1 MKQNINKLKMKC
13 FSDTLKLIVSILLL
27 VASLNSFSQTTYFYG
42 KNKIQSDGF
51 TGALYEVKIDR
62 SKGFTFVKIQQVPT
76 KNMRRMKSVTPS
88 YNTKIKSGNY
98 EAKYLGV
105 LQNDGTFR
113 RSSCSDNWGWDKV
126 KTGESYYI
134 TYVFNGAIPPGLK
147 NFSLVDKGSYSGCNG
162 YGFSNYTLNNPDN
175 HPKTNLTEYSLKQKV
190 DEQNDGI
197 VGIYEPFDKSG
208 YKLGCIKDGETY
220 KLVYLS
226 YGGSYMSWWK
236 VGDVKAILRPSATT
250 GVFKGDWFMA
260 DKSINSDAYIFFDGT
275 TLKTVVA
282 GEESSY
288 LKMYPTN
295 SSANSF
301 SAGTQEWSGTG
312 FALNGGYIATN
323 YHVVENAN
331 SIYIQGVN
339 GSFSVKYKATV
350 VATDKNNDLALLQ
363 INDSRFNSFGKIPF
377 KVKTSTSEVGEDVF
391 VLGYPLTT
399 TMGDEIKLTTG
410 VISSKSGFQGNVS
423 LYQTS
428 APVQPGNSGGPLFDG
443 YGNLIG
449 VINAKHQGAENV
461 GYAIK
466 ASYLRNLVESVSSS
480 TILPSNNLVANM
492 DLTGQVKTIKDF
504 VFMINCSN
512 STQTNNNNIGTYTS
526 NSKEK
531 FVANP
536 TVSNDY
542 ADRADIKSVKITD
555 SYTII
560 EVTTNNA
567 ISGGGYYQWCNI
579 DRYTYISA
587 NGKKYTLVKAEG
599 IKTAPD
605 KTYFSSSGQ
614 DLTFKLYFP
623 AIPKTTE
630 SLNLVENSES
640 DWRWY
645 GVKLR

>member
-1 MKQNINKLKMKC
+1 MIHNYNRLYMKY
-13 FSDTLKLIVSILLL
+13 FSNRLKLIVSILLL
-27 VASLNSFSQTTYFYG
+27 ISNLYSFGQTTYFYG
-42 KNKIQSDGF
+42 KNKVQSKGH
-51 TGALYEVKIDR
+51 TAALYKVEIDR
-62 SKGFTFVKIQQVPT
+62 NRGYTFVTIELIPDR
-76 KNMRRMKSVTPS
+76 NMSRLKYWSS
-88 YNTKIKSGNY
+88 YNTKIISGNY
-98 EAKYLGV
+98 EAKLLGA
-105 LQNDGTFR
+105 LSSDGKTYHDCD
-113 RSSCSDNWGWDKV
+113 CSDNWGWSNAK
-126 KTGESYYI
+126 KGQKYHYTL
-134 TYVFNGAIPPGLK
+134 VFNGAIPQGLK
-147 NFSLVDKGSYSGCNG
+147 SFSLKDEGSYSGCRG
-162 YGFSNYTLNNPDN
+162 FGFSNYTLKNPDN
-175 HPKTNLTEYSLKQKV
+175 HPKTYLTESTIKQKI

-197 VGIYEPFDKSG
+197 VGIYEPFDETG
-208 YKLGCIKDGETY
+208 YTLGCIKEGQTY

-226 YGGSYMSWWK
+226 SGISRSWWHA
-236 VGDVKAILRPSATT
+236 GDVKAILRPSATS
-250 GVFKGDWFMA
+250 GFYKADWYMA
-260 DKSINSDAYIFFDGT
+260 DKTINSDAYVVFEGGSM
-275 TLKTVVA
+275 KTIVDKDEN
-282 GEESSY
+282 GY

-295 SSANSF
+295 STANSF
-301 SAGTQEWSGTG
+301 SSGIQEWSGTG
-312 FALNGGYIATN
+312 FALNSGYIATN

-331 SIYIQGVN
+331 SIYIQGVQ
-339 GSFSVKYKATV
+339 GSFSVKYKAIV

-363 INDSRFNSFGKIPF
+363 IKDSQFSSFGKIPF

-399 TMGDEIKLTTG
+399 SMGDEIKLTTG
-410 VISSKSGFQGNVS
+410 VISSKSGFQGNVA

-480 TILPSNNLVANM
+480 SILPSNNLVANM
-492 DLTGQVKTIKDF
+492 DLTGQVKSIKDF

-512 STQTNNNNIGTYTS
+512 STQVNNTGIDTYTS
-526 NSKEK
+526 NSKDK

-555 SYTII
+555 NYTII

-579 DRYTYISA
+579 DRYTYIMA

-605 KTYFSSSGQ
+605 KTYFSYSGQ

-623 AIPKTTE
+623 TIPKTTE

-645 GVKLR
+645 GIKLR